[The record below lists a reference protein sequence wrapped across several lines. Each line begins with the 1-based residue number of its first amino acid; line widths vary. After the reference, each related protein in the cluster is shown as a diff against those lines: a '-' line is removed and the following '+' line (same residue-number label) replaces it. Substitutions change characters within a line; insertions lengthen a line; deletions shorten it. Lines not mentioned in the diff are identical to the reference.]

1 MEAKY
6 ITTDLNLKT
15 KTDIT
20 KYIKLICMK
29 DGFYSYKNLMIH
41 TIKAED
47 KFWYIKV
54 SRPENYGAAI
64 EVEFPKYIDFL
75 KKLFS
80 NKKISS
86 KNFKKIE
93 FDIGFDSGLDTPDK
107 GYGIPNSIL
116 AKVAALGGSVNITIY
131 PVES

>member
-20 KYIKLICMK
+20 KYIKLICIPYGS
-29 DGFYSYKNLMIH
+29 DSYKNLMIH
-41 TIKAED
+41 SIKGED
-47 KFWYIKV
+47 NFWYIKIG
-54 SRPENYGAAI
+54 RPENATI
-64 EVEFPKYIDFL
+64 KVEFPEYIKFL

-93 FDIGFDSGLDTPDK
+93 FDMGFESGADNPDK
-107 GYGIPNSIL
+107 GYNIPSSIL
-116 AKVAALGGSVNITIY
+116 AKVAALGGSINITIY
-131 PVES
+131 PIES